1 MFYTFILF
9 YALLFNPFCITI
21 HFDFQHPDIF
31 KAAFID
37 RHRPREFDISV
48 DLWSLGATLYHTA
61 TGKVPFQPFHGRG
74 DKHTMYAT

>member
-1 MFYTFILF
+1 M
-9 YALLFNPFCITI
+9 PFSITI

-37 RHRPREFDISV
+37 RYRPREFDISV